1 MSAVS
6 KILVPPERLME
17 ISRQFA
23 QAREIGVQICSHL
36 TQQIQILESGWEGT
50 TRQQFYQNFQLAR
63 QQMDSFTAAVGS
75 VSTELHTIVN
85 RFTEADSTQAS
96 LQARTAADPID
107 QTQDVLNNT
116 LQVRDNLEKWG
127 TLLYSSVGASLVL
140 TNTVRFRVDPRNPS
154 RAKIHN
160 APWVKGKGN
169 NTFLKNLARGIN
181 RQIVNPGFIMKGIKG
196 FDRVAS
202 KFGLNFGLGFSQAK
216 NFPQWTR
223 QVIAGVEKGRY
234 GIETKKIPGMIAK
247 KIFPINATFNVIG
260 EASGLVSKYR
270 EGKLNGEEVA
280 VAASNVV
287 VKTAATYGGAV
298 AGGAVGA
305 MIGGPVGAAI
315 GSYVGGTVGAFVGDG
330 AAKVV
335 EKGVRWISGLFK

>member
-1 MSAVS
+1 MGR
-6 KILVPPERLME
+6 ILVPPERLME
-17 ISRQFA
+17 ISQQFA

-50 TRQQFYQNFQLAR
+50 TRQRFYQNFQLAR
-63 QQMDSFTAAVGS
+63 QQMDNFTAAVGS
-75 VSTELHTIVN
+75 VSTELTNIVH

-96 LQARTAADPID
+96 LQARAADDPFD
-107 QTQDVLNNT
+107 HAHNVLDT
-116 LQVRDNLEKWG
+116 SLRTRDNLEKWG

-140 TNTVRFRVDPRNPS
+140 SNTVRFRVDPRDPT

-169 NTFLKNLARGIN
+169 NTFLKNLARSIN
-181 RQIVNPGFIMKGIKG
+181 RQIVNPGLIMKGVKG
-196 FDRVAS
+196 FDAVAS
-202 KFGLNFGLGFSQAK
+202 KLGLNFGLGFSQAK

-234 GIETKKIPGMIAK
+234 GIKTSKIPGMIAK

-260 EASGLVSKYR
+260 EASGLVSKHR
-270 EGKLNGEEVA
+270 DGKLNGEEVA

-287 VKTAATYGGAV
+287 VKTAVTYGGAV
-298 AGGAVGA
+298 LGGAAGA
-305 MIGGPVGAAI
+305 AIAGPVGAAV
-315 GSYVGGTVGAFVGDG
+315 GSYIGGTLGAFAGDAVAG
-330 AAKVV
+330 FA
-335 EKGVRWISGLFK
+335 EKGVRWVSGLFK